1 MPPKPLK
8 LASLDL
14 DLENPRITLASD
26 QRDAMQKIITEQGV
40 KVINLAE
47 NIAAR
52 GLNPMN
58 RFLVMSSSTG
68 KFIVLEGNR
77 RLVAMKL
84 LQKPEL
90 IDDMEMS
97 EALRKR
103 LHKAASGF
111 DITKLEPLPCFQ
123 VTDRAE
129 GNEWLRQ
136 RHIGADQGRGV
147 VDWSAIASSR
157 FRGRDP
163 ALQALDFVLQYADLT
178 EEQGE
183 MIAARFPL
191 TTLERLVS
199 TPSVRSAIGL
209 EIDKGKL
216 LTELPAKEVL
226 KPLRRI
232 VLDLAEKKI
241 NVTKLKSKGQQEDYV
256 SNLKASDLPNLGKK
270 TGKPLPVEGI
280 KEADFERNDTPVRR
294 RSHSPKRAAR
304 LAIVPK
310 GCKLNVTVPKIDG
323 IYEELRTLQLSKHVH
338 AIGVLLRVFLEMS
351 VDDYMARHHLPTTFI
366 EPKSKRKRD
375 KNLKTKVKDAVAH
388 MVANGA
394 VQKDLKGVTSAMT
407 DANHPFAIDTLHAY
421 IHNRFFTP
429 VDRHLVTAWDNAEP
443 FFGIIWP

>member
-8 LASLDL
+8 LDNLDL

-26 QRDAMQKIITEQGV
+26 QREAMQKIITEQGV

-58 RFLVMSSSTG
+58 RFLVMASSPG

-77 RLVAMKL
+77 RLVAMRL

-97 EALRKR
+97 EAFRKR
-103 LHKAASGF
+103 LHKAANGF
-111 DITKLEPLPCFQ
+111 DIKKLEPLPCFQ
-123 VTDRAE
+123 VNNRAE

-136 RHIGADQGRGV
+136 RHIGEDQGRGV

-178 EEQGE
+178 EDQGE
-183 MIAARFPL
+183 LIAGRFPL
-191 TTLERLVS
+191 TTLDRLLS
-199 TPSVRSAIGL
+199 TPSVRSTIGL

-216 LTELPAKEVL
+216 LTELPAKEAL

-241 NVTKLKSKGQQEDYV
+241 NVSRLKSKLQQEEYV
-256 SNLKASDLPNLGKK
+256 GKLKVSDLPNLAKK
-270 TGKPLPVEGI
+270 SGKPLPVGSI
-280 KEADFERNDTPVRR
+280 KKSDFSAKDLPPARTLRPPR
-294 RSHSPKRAAR
+294 KAAR
-304 LAIVPK
+304 TSLIPK
-310 GCKLNVTVPKIDG
+310 GCRMNVTVPKIDG
-323 IYEELRTLQLSKHVH
+323 IYGELRTLQLSRHVH
-338 AIGVLLRVFLEMS
+338 AIGVLLR
-351 VDDYMARHHLPTTFI
+351 
-366 EPKSKRKRD
+366 
-375 KNLKTKVKDAVAH
+375 
-388 MVANGA
+388 
-394 VQKDLKGVTSAMT
+394 
-407 DANHPFAIDTLHAY
+407 
-421 IHNRFFTP
+421 
-429 VDRHLVTAWDNAEP
+429 
-443 FFGIIWP
+443 